1 MKSLIAMALSLAFC
15 LSTST
20 SFASADEDF
29 TVKPGSS
36 VEKLQKAERI
46 RVGVKFDQPLFGL
59 RNLSGKPVG
68 FDVEIAKLIAGK
80 LGFSDDRIDWIETSS
95 ANREPFL
102 QQGKVD
108 FVVATYAMNE
118 KRRKVIDF
126 AGPYIVGGQG
136 LLVLKGNVSSFNG
149 PEDLA
154 GKKAC
159 VINGSEGQSVLAS
172 KYPKAEIVPF
182 DVISK
187 CVEALKNGSVDA
199 VVTTNLIEAGLVSRS
214 PDDLALAGSPFTT
227 EPWGVGLP
235 KSDGE
240 LCRFVSHAL
249 TASAHDGT
257 YKAIYGK
264 TLEKILGGNGALPE
278 LEPCR

>member
-1 MKSLIAMALSLAFC
+1 MKTVIAMAVALSCVF
-15 LSTST
+15 
-20 SFASADEDF
+20 SAAQVSAEDATY

-36 VEKLQKAERI
+36 VDKLMHADRI
-46 RVGVKFDQPLFGL
+46 RIGVKFDQPLFGL

-68 FDVEIAKLIAGK
+68 FDVEIAKLIAEK
-80 LGFSDDRIDWIETSS
+80 LGFSEDRIDWLETSS
-95 ANREPFL
+95 ANREPFI

-136 LLVLKGNVSSFNG
+136 LLVAKGNPQSIQG
-149 PEDLA
+149 PDDLA
-154 GKKAC
+154 GHKAC
-159 VINGSEGQSVLAS
+159 VINGSEGQNVLTS
-172 KYPKAEIVPF
+172 KYPKAEVVPF

-214 PDDLALAGSPFTT
+214 PDELALAGSPFTV

-235 KSDGE
+235 KSDSE
-240 LCRFVSHAL
+240 MCKFVSHVL
-249 TASAHDGT
+249 LESDRDGT
-257 YKAIYGK
+257 YKAIYDK
-264 TLEKILGGNGALPE
+264 TLGNILGGDGKLPE
-278 LEPCR
+278 LDACR

>member
-1 MKSLIAMALSLAFC
+1 MKTVIAMALALGCAF
-15 LSTST
+15 
-20 SFASADEDF
+20 SAAQARAENATY

-36 VEKLQKAERI
+36 VEKLMQADRI
-46 RVGVKFDQPLFGL
+46 RIGVKFDQPLFGL

-80 LGFSDDRIDWIETSS
+80 LGFTEDRIDWLETSS

-108 FVVATYAMNE
+108 FVIATYAMNE

-136 LLVLKGNVSSFNG
+136 LLVTKDNPASIKG
-149 PEDLA
+149 PDDLA
-154 GKKAC
+154 GHKAC
-159 VINGSEGQSVLAS
+159 VINGSEGQAVLTS
-172 KYPKAEIVPF
+172 KYPKAEVVPF

-214 PDDLALAGSPFTT
+214 PNALALAGSPFTV

-235 KSDGE
+235 KSDSE
-240 LCRFVSHAL
+240 MCKLVSHVL
-249 TASAHDGT
+249 TESGRDGT
-257 YKAIYGK
+257 YKAIYDK
-264 TLEKILGGNGALPE
+264 MLAEILGGDGALPE
-278 LEPCR
+278 LEQCP